1 MCPNQ
6 DTAQFSMAGPA
17 LVGKPLTDDVIKVSV
32 GGRANLGV
40 FALRFRHVVGYIGT
54 AEYQHVSLRS
64 EQVYSQPRPHI
75 MRRSRLPISARD
87 CTSLGKV
94 HALAHHPAKALPARS
109 EARNFLPA

>member
-17 LVGKPLTDDVIKVSV
+17 LVGKPLTDHVIKVSV

-64 EQVYSQPRPHI
+64 EQVYSQPPHHAQVTSPNI
-75 MRRSRLPISARD
+75 NQEIVPAWGRSMP
-87 CTSLGKV
+87 
-94 HALAHHPAKALPARS
+94 
-109 EARNFLPA
+109 